1 MGDLVSPGVQ
11 VKEKDLTTTVA
22 SEPTSVG
29 AMAGIFTKGP
39 VSEVVTLF
47 SEEELVDIFGK
58 PNGTNYEYWFTAAS
72 FLLYSNTLRVVRME
86 TGSGATA
93 LLNSCVSGSAILI
106 KNNNHYENG
115 DGVTGPFNTGSANVG
130 EWAARTAGAWA
141 NTLRVEACNT
151 AAGYSETAKTTT
163 STTMV
168 INHPTVPLTSATGF
182 QVGDIIYLQEA
193 NGQKYRITAL
203 VGTNAT
209 IVRYPATS
217 AVGVASAIASGVNVD
232 REWRWADQFD
242 KAPGTSQFC
251 TDRGGVN
258 DEMHIIII
266 DEDGEISGTTNAVL
280 EKFENVSKG
289 SDALQIDGTANYYA
303 DVIFASSGYIYW
315 MDHPAGATNWGTL
328 CKGTTFTVPTN
339 AIDANSLVN
348 GYGGTT
354 APTEGQRQIA
364 YDYFKNTDE
373 VDINLLMAGPASVDS
388 GGQTTHGVYIT
399 DLVDLRKDCVGFI
412 SPGKSDVVNI
422 TQAYAQTNNV
432 KDYFDALASSSYTV
446 FDSGYTKMFDKY
458 NDVFRWVPLN
468 GHLAG
473 CCARTDA
480 LEDPW
485 WSPAGIARGQIRGSV
500 GLAYNPSQGERDTL
514 YRARINPVVAFPGE
528 GTVLFG
534 DKTGLARNSA
544 FSRINVRRLFLT
556 IEEACKVAA
565 RSILFE
571 FNDEFTRDQFKAM
584 VNPYLRYVQSRRGMT
599 DFLVVCDETNNTGQ
613 VIDNNEFRADIF
625 VKPARSINFIT
636 LTFIATRTGVDF
648 AEVVGAVG

>member
-11 VKEKDLTTTVA
+11 VKEKDLTTTVR

-39 VSEVVTLF
+39 VSEVVTIF

-86 TGSGATA
+86 TGTGATA

-106 KNNNHYENG
+106 KNNDHYENG
-115 DGVTGPFNTGSANVG
+115 DGTTGPFNTGTANVG
-130 EWAARTAGAWA
+130 EWAGRTAGAWA

-168 INHPTVPLTSATGF
+168 INHTIVPLTSATGF
-182 QVGDIIYLQEA
+182 FVGDIIYLQEA
-193 NGQKYRITAL
+193 NGQKYRITEINSL
-203 VGTNAT
+203 NAT
-209 IVRYPATS
+209 IVRYPTTS
-217 AVGVASAIASGVNVD
+217 AVGVASAIASAANVD

-251 TDRGGVN
+251 TDRGGSN

-289 SDALQIDGTANYYA
+289 SDALQIDGTANYYV

-315 MDHPAGATNWGTL
+315 MDHPAGASNWGSL
-328 CKGTTFTVPTN
+328 CKGITFTVPTN
-339 AIDANSLVN
+339 AIDDASLIN

-373 VDINLLMAGPASVDS
+373 VDINLLMAGPAAVDT
-388 GGQTTHGVYIT
+388 GGATTHGVYIT

-412 SPGKSDVVNI
+412 SPAKEDVVNVA
-422 TQAYAQTNNV
+422 QAYAQTNNV
-432 KDYFDALASSSYTV
+432 KDYFDGLSSNSYTV
-446 FDSGYTKMFDKY
+446 YDSGYKKMFDKY
-458 NDVFRWVPLN
+458 NDVMRWVPLN
-468 GHLAG
+468 GDIAG

-485 WSPAGIARGQIRGSV
+485 WSPAGIARGQIRGAI

-544 FSRINVRRLFLT
+544 FNRINVRRLFLT

-584 VNPYLRYVQSRRGMT
+584 VNPYLRDVQARRGMT

-648 AEVVGAVG
+648 SEVVGAVG